1 MGSGSS
7 SSNSNSNCSI
17 SITRMSSTAESR
29 GVVTILEGPV
39 SGTTWLSSTDPV
51 NDPTSKSWLVGGGRS
66 NTTPAASTTG
76 ATNLIG
82 DSGGAPLPTVPVALT
97 HEIAHSVFRSA
108 TTAVS

>member
-1 MGSGSS
+1 MGHFLV
-7 SSNSNSNCSI
+7 
-17 SITRMSSTAESR
+17 
-29 GVVTILEGPV
+29 GVM
-39 SGTTWLSSTDPV
+39 
-51 NDPTSKSWLVGGGRS
+51 KQSWLVGGGRS

-108 TTAVS
+108 TTAVSTTVDNKCSSISSSSSSISSSSTNSSSSSSSQQVGQRVPKFV